1 VRDDG
6 LRAEVEA
13 IRGGDVAAA
22 GHARRRRDRRARA
35 TGAVGVVAQA
45 VNQGIRLVVIPL
57 SIKMLGVEQYGLW
70 LVVGSLVAWGG
81 LTDLGLA
88 PGLINVVATAEGR
101 GDRQEMRRAI
111 STAFVAYA
119 ALAVVVAALAMG
131 LSRWSGLAGLLGA
144 RTAELAE
151 SGRMLVLVCGLI
163 FAASTL
169 TRVVS
174 TTTSALQ
181 KGYLGYFSYTVGSV
195 ASLGLLFALAASG
208 CGGLLSYALVV
219 SVPPLLAQVVLA
231 GYVFGL
237 LHRDLRPALGWFDGA
252 SLRTLWGFAGP
263 LTVYQ
268 LANLGVLYS
277 ANLLI
282 ANRLG
287 AGMVPQ
293 YSVPYAAFS
302 VLIATAY
309 LIVTPYT
316 PALAEAKARGD
327 WHWIKE
333 RAIHLLLA
341 SVGMFVAGGLVLT
354 LVGQP
359 FINWWTHKAVQPT
372 VGLLV
377 ALMIFGG
384 FRVAGNTINEVLT
397 GLGLVW
403 LTAGAFAAVSAFYMV
418 TSWLALPVFGLI
430 TVPVVCGAAQLIYFA
445 ISLPA
450 AFRHMDRRK
459 TLVAS

>member
-1 VRDDG
+1 MS
-6 LRAEVEA
+6 AEVEA
-13 IRGGDVAAA
+13 IPVGDAVAT
-22 GHARRRRDRRARA
+22 GHARRRRDRRART
-35 TGAVGVVAQA
+35 TGAVGVVVQV

-57 SIKMLGVEQYGLW
+57 AIKMLGVEQYGLW

-88 PGLINVVATAEGR
+88 PGLINVVARAEGR

-111 STAFVAYA
+111 STAFAAYGV
-119 ALAVVVAALAMG
+119 LAVLVAALAFG

-144 RTAELAE
+144 RTPELAA

-174 TTTSALQ
+174 TTTNALQ
-181 KGYLGYFSYTVGSV
+181 KGYLGYLSYLAGSL
-195 ASLGLLFALAASG
+195 ASLGLLFALVAVG
-208 CGGLLSYALVV
+208 RGGLLSYVLVV
-219 SVPPLLAQVVLA
+219 SVPPLLAQMGLA

-237 LHRDLRPALGWFDGA
+237 LHRDLRPALRWFDIA

-268 LANLGVLYS
+268 MANLGVLYS

-293 YSVPYAAFS
+293 YSVPYAAFA
-302 VLIATAY
+302 VFIAAAF

-327 WHWIKE
+327 WQWIKK
-333 RAIHLLLA
+333 RTSHLLLV
-341 SVGMFVAGGLVLT
+341 SVGMFMAGALVLT
-354 LVGQP
+354 LAGQP
-359 FINWWTHKAVQPT
+359 LIRWWTHKAVHPPM
-372 VGLLV
+372 GLLV
-377 ALMIFGG
+377 ALMIFGV

-397 GLGLVW
+397 GLGLVR
-403 LTAGAFAAVSAFYMV
+403 LTAGAFVGVSAFYV
-418 TSWLALPVFGLI
+418 ITAWLALPAFGLI
-430 TVPVVCGAAQLIYFA
+430 TVPVVCGIAHMVYLAV
-445 ISLPA
+445 SLPA
-450 AFRHMDRRK
+450 AFRHMERGK
-459 TLVAS
+459 ALVAN

>member
-1 VRDDG
+1 MRT
-6 LRAEVEA
+6 EVEA
-13 IRGGDVAAA
+13 TPVGDAAAA
-22 GHARRRRDRRARA
+22 GHARRRDLRART
-35 TGAVGVVAQA
+35 TGAVGVVTQA

-57 SIKMLGVEQYGLW
+57 SIRMLGLEQYGLW

-81 LTDLGLA
+81 MADFGLA
-88 PGLINVVATAEGR
+88 PGLINVVATAQGR
-101 GDRQEMRRAI
+101 GDRQGMRRAI
-111 STAFVAYA
+111 STAFAAYGV
-119 ALAVVVAALAMG
+119 LAVAVAALAMG
-131 LSRWSGLAGLLGA
+131 LSRWSGLPGLLGA
-144 RTAELAE
+144 RTPALAE

-181 KGYLGYFSYTVGSV
+181 KGYLGCFSFLAGSL
-195 ASLGLLFALAASG
+195 ASLGLLFALSAG
-208 CGGLLSYALVV
+208 GRGGLLSYVLVV
-219 SVPPLLAQVVLA
+219 SVPPLLAQMGLA

-237 LHRDLRPALGWFDGA
+237 LHRDLRPAWKWFDVA

-293 YSVPYAAFS
+293 YSVPYAAFA
-302 VLIATAY
+302 VFITTAM

-316 PALAEAKARGD
+316 PAIAEAKARGD
-327 WHWIKE
+327 WHWIKK

-341 SVGMFVAGGLVLT
+341 SVGMFMAGALVLT
-354 LVGQP
+354 LAGQT
-359 FINWWTHKAVQPT
+359 FIKLWTHKAVQPT
-372 VGLLV
+372 IGLLI
-377 ALMIFGG
+377 ALLIFGV

-397 GLGLVW
+397 GLGLVRF
-403 LTAGAFAAVSAFYMV
+403 TAGAFLAVSVFYV
-418 TSWLALPVFGLI
+418 VASWLALPVFGLVA
-430 TVPVVCGAAQLIYFA
+430 VPVVCAIAQVVYLA
-445 ISLPA
+445 VSLPV
-450 AFRHMDRRK
+450 AFGRMERGIAH
-459 TLVAS
+459 VAN